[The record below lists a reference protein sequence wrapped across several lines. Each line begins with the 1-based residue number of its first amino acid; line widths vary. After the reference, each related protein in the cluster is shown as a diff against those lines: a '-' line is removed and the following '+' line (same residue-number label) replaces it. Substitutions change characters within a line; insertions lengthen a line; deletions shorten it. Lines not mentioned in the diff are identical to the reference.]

1 MENTEKGGRS
11 FTAWEYQEI
20 AAEGR
25 YLSMLLDGY
34 ESFGW
39 KPDENQG
46 LLRESGRSM
55 IRLKRDRKIL
65 NRAELTRLQRH
76 YEDCIRQIREME
88 KRKTSAATAVC
99 LAAGITGTAFMA
111 GSVFAVTAQ
120 PPVIWLCALLAIPGF
135 AGWII
140 PVFLYRAVVKKK
152 TMELMPLIEDKYDEM
167 YEICEKGTQLL

>member
-11 FTAWEYQEI
+11 FIAWEYQEI
-20 AAEGR
+20 TADSR
-25 YLSMLLDGY
+25 NFSMLLDGY
-34 ESFGW
+34 ECFGW
-39 KPDENQG
+39 KTDENQG
-46 LLRESGRSM
+46 RIRESGQPV
-55 IRLKRDRKIL
+55 IRLKRDRKTV

-88 KRKTSAATAVC
+88 RKKTSAATAVC
-99 LAAGITGTAFMA
+99 LAAGITGTAFMT

-120 PPVIWLCALLAIPGF
+120 PPVIWLCVLLAIPGF

-140 PVFLYRAVVKKK
+140 PGFLYRAVVKKK
-152 TMELMPLIEDKYDEM
+152 TMELTPLIEDKYDEM